1 MNRVCATI
9 AACVLLTSLAAGA
22 KKQKAPPAP
31 EEPLDVVVL
40 PFDVLRGK
48 DARAAR
54 EALELELELVDN
66 VRVQDNGALKAEL
79 DKARMPLTATAIKA
93 AMAKRS
99 IEVLVLTPL
108 GYERPLVAAYGPD
121 GRPRVVQL
129 LPRGA
134 TPDQMAATALT
145 ALRPALDGWRALP
158 AIDLPST
165 DPAAPD
171 PTATKTK
178 KPKATVDDDDVLA
191 DEPEPKRRRS
201 IDDEEDEPAP
211 PKKKKADPVD
221 EIDDDDAAARK
232 RRAALDDDEDENLE
246 GGRRRTIDDVEDN
259 ADVAGPIP
267 THHTFAAS
275 LTFDGATWSYLF
287 DGNNNV
293 EPDPVT
299 ANFFPGGSLRTDLWF
314 NEFVGV
320 DAGVGFANVNF
331 IINSSPTVQVAPSRF
346 SSLRIAAGGAA
357 KARAMLHF
365 GEDGPLRVIGLGGR
379 LGYRYWQGIVE
390 TQRVNGTD
398 RILTV
403 VPGFSLHS
411 LAVGP
416 EIYLPL
422 FIGDRRLELE
432 LRGEALPLTRYAETP
447 DNPGKNSLAFGY
459 RAELLVRVAVFS
471 NVMLELGGFSSG
483 VTVNFEGEGDRITVE
498 DGSTFVPLEGGR
510 ALNITAG
517 FSAGLGVMF

>member
-1 MNRVCATI
+1 MRTTI
-9 AACVLLTSLAAGA
+9 AGCVLLTSLAAGA
-22 KKQKAPPAP
+22 RKAPPAP

-93 AMAKRS
+93 AMARRS

-158 AIDLPST
+158 AIELPST
-165 DPAAPD
+165 DPAAAQD
-171 PTATKTK
+171 PPASKSK
-178 KPKATVDDDDVLA
+178 KPKVDDDDVLA
-191 DEPEPKRRRS
+191 DEPDDAPKRRRLDDEDEPAPKKKKPDPVDTSDDDDDDTAARKRRNALDDNEDEALEGGRRRS
-201 IDDEEDEPAP
+201 IDD
-211 PKKKKADPVD
+211 VD
-221 EIDDDDAAARK
+221 
-232 RRAALDDDEDENLE
+232 
-246 GGRRRTIDDVEDN
+246 DN
-259 ADVAGPIP
+259 NAVTGPIA
-267 THHTFAAS
+267 TSHTFAAS
-275 LTFDGATWSYLF
+275 VTFDGATWSYLF

-299 ANFFPGGSLRTDLWF
+299 ANFFPGASLRTDVWF

-320 DAGVGFANVNF
+320 DAGASFANVNF
-331 IINSSPTVQVAPSRF
+331 VINSSPTVQVAPARF
-346 SSLRIAAGGAA
+346 SSLRVAAGGAV

-459 RAELLVRVAVFS
+459 RAEVLARVAIFS
-471 NVMLELGGFSSG
+471 NVMLELGGFSTG

-498 DGSTFVPLEGGR
+498 SGSTFVPLEGGR
-510 ALNITAG
+510 ALNVTAG
-517 FSAGLGVMF
+517 FSAGLGLMF